1 MAETN
6 LDKMLLGE
14 LVAGLLQTR
23 DAIKMH
29 ESYHPTSKLDEWN
42 KETKNLLEYEKQIY
56 EELNK
61 REKNYMS
68 HHPETTY

>member
-23 DAIKMH
+23 DAIKMR
-29 ESYHPTSKLDEWN
+29 ESYRPTSKLDEWN
-42 KETKNLLEYEKQIY
+42 KETKKLLEYEKQIY